1 MPIFKKT
8 DLCYE
13 IIFGIIDNLNKEP
26 VNSITVDFNVFGY
39 VVVQEHTHVA
49 TNSFNSIKN
58 PLDL

>member
-1 MPIFKKT
+1 M
-8 DLCYE
+8 L
-13 IIFGIIDNLNKEP
+13 GITDNLNKELIYC
-26 VNSITVDFNVFGY
+26 ITVDFNVFGY